1 MLCMMEV
8 GTFRSNSYD
17 ESWYDKSWDDGW
29 DWYSYQEPLY
39 FVTLKNCL
47 QDLAPR
53 HFWSKFRLVPL
64 LQELFR
70 LCSHHFLHKTSQ
82 PSKIL
87 TWRKPS
93 ARTLPCL
100 TLHFLQP
107 WRWVR
112 SHQVLHV
119 RCNSMAWM
127 HMMTCTPASLTF
139 VCLFHSFILRMN
151 LWCNLLSLSWKNGSW
166 TLFSV
171 DQVGMELNTTFHD
184 RWLANH
190 LVVSTTL
197 DADHWIL
204 FDSGALANCCPKNFG
219 GEWQLLPSNGE
230 PPPLRSISG
239 QPLHVYGRRFIRMT
253 LDGVPVCFHFY
264 VCVMFL
270 IRWFLLQSY
279 FCRDTRWT
287 WASLTHVLWEHL
299 MDKKPGLFVMVHF
312 CSYEPFN

>member
-39 FVTLKNCL
+39 FGTLKNCL

-100 TLHFLQP
+100 TLHFCSRDDECGL
-107 WRWVR
+107 
-112 SHQVLHV
+112 
-119 RCNSMAWM
+119 
-127 HMMTCTPASLTF
+127 TKFFTF
-139 VCLFHSFILRMN
+139 VVIPWHECTWWHVLQR
-151 LWCNLLSLSWKNGSW
+151 
-166 TLFSV
+166 
-171 DQVGMELNTTFHD
+171 
-184 RWLANH
+184 RWLSYACFT
-190 LVVSTTL
+190 VS
-197 DADHWIL
+197 
-204 FDSGALANCCPKNFG
+204 
-219 GEWQLLPSNGE
+219 
-230 PPPLRSISG
+230 
-239 QPLHVYGRRFIRMT
+239 Y
-253 LDGVPVCFHFY
+253 
-264 VCVMFL
+264 
-270 IRWFLLQSY
+270 
-279 FCRDTRWT
+279 
-287 WASLTHVLWEHL
+287 
-299 MDKKPGLFVMVHF
+299 
-312 CSYEPFN
+312 